1 MKIILPSILLTMAL
15 VLGSCGDGDKSTD
28 NSLNKRWY
36 KGNLHT
42 HSFWSDG
49 DEFPETILDWYKSH
63 DYQFIAL
70 SDHNTLSMEDKWIQV
85 REDSV
90 YQKSFEKYLETYG
103 EDWVDYKTDS
113 GRVQVKL
120 KTYTEYR
127 DLFEKAGEFLV
138 IHSEEITDRYEDKHV
153 HMNATNIQNKIDPQ
167 GGNSISEVMQN
178 NLNAVLE
185 QRKETGVPIMPHIN
199 HPNFYYSISLEDMIS
214 LKGERF
220 FEVYNGHPMV
230 HNMGD
235 STHISIEEMW
245 DQINISYIKSNKPI
259 MYGLATDDSHNYHK
273 IGSKWSNAGRG
284 WVMVQSDTLSAPSL
298 IEAMERGDFYA
309 TTGVTL
315 KDLEY
320 GRKNLKVEV
329 EPEPGIKYTITFLG
343 CLKGETEVKELKS
356 VEGNMANFDL
366 TDEVLFVRS
375 KITSSKL
382 QENPIEDIKYE
393 SAWTQPILNE

>member
-1 MKIILPSILLTMAL
+1 MKYILPSILLTIAF
-15 VLGSCGDGDKSTD
+15 VLGSCGDDNKSADKTG
-28 NSLNKRWY
+28 NKRWY

-49 DEFPETILDWYKSH
+49 DEFPETILDWYKSN

-70 SDHNTLSMEDKWIQV
+70 SDHNTISMEEKWIKV
-85 REDSV
+85 REDSI
-90 YQKSFEKYLETYG
+90 YQNSFRKYLETYG
-103 EDWVDYKTDS
+103 EDWVDYKMDS
-113 GRVQVKL
+113 GKVEVKL
-120 KTYTEYR
+120 KTYAEYSN
-127 DLFEKAGEFLV
+127 LFEKAGEFLV

-153 HMNATNIQNKIDPQ
+153 HMNATNIQEKIDPQ
-167 GGNSISEVMQN
+167 GGNSISDVMQN
-178 NLNAVLE
+178 NLNAVLK

-199 HPNFYYSISLEDMIS
+199 HPNFFYSISLEDMIS

-235 STHISIEEMW
+235 STHISTEEMW
-245 DQINISYIKSNKPI
+245 DQINISYIESKKPI

-273 IGSKWSNAGRG
+273 MGHKWSNSGRG
-284 WVMVQSDTLSAPSL
+284 WVMVQADTLSAPSL
-298 IEAMERGDFYA
+298 IEAMEKGNFYS

-315 KDLEY
+315 KALES
-320 GRKNLKVEV
+320 GKKNLKVEV
-329 EPEPGIKYTITFLG
+329 EPETGVKYTISFLG

-356 VEGNMANFDL
+356 VEANTANFEI
-366 TDEVLFVRS
+366 TDDILFVRS

-393 SAWTQPILNE
+393 SAWTQPVLND

>member
-1 MKIILPSILLTMAL
+1 MKHFLSPILLIMAFL
-15 VLGSCGDGDKSTD
+15 VLSCGDSNKSTD
-28 NSLNKRWY
+28 VTVNKIWY

-49 DEFPETILDWYKSH
+49 DEFPETILEWYKSH
-63 DYQFIAL
+63 DYHFIAL
-70 SDHNTLSMEDKWIQV
+70 SDHNTISMEEKWIQI
-85 REDSV
+85 REDSI
-90 YQKSFEKYLETYG
+90 YQNSFKNYLTTYG
-103 EDWVDYKTDS
+103 EDWVDHKTDS
-113 GRVQVKL
+113 GKVHVKL
-120 KTYTEYR
+120 KTYAEYK

-153 HMNATNIQNKIDPQ
+153 HMNATNIQKKIDPQ

-178 NLNAVLE
+178 NLDAVLE

-235 STHISIEEMW
+235 STHISTEEMW
-245 DQINISYIKSNKPI
+245 DQINVSYIAAKKPI

-273 IGSKWSNAGRG
+273 MGNKWSNSGRG
-284 WVMVQSDTLSAPSL
+284 WVMVQSDTLSAPAL
-298 IEAMERGDFYA
+298 IEAMERGDFYS

-315 KDLEY
+315 KTLEF
-320 GRKNLKVEV
+320 GDRTLKVEV
-329 EPEPGIKYTITFLG
+329 EPETGIEYNITFLG
-343 CLKGETEVKELKS
+343 CLKGDTEVKELKAVKGS
-356 VEGNMANFDL
+356 AASFELSEDI
-366 TDEVLFVRS
+366 LFIRS

-393 SAWTQPILNE
+393 SAWTQPILND

>member
-1 MKIILPSILLTMAL
+1 MKHILPSVVMILTFLI
-15 VLGSCGDGDKSTD
+15 GSCGDSTKST
-28 NSLNKRWY
+28 NEVVKKRWY

-70 SDHNTLSMEDKWIQV
+70 SDHNTISMEEKWIQV
-85 REDSV
+85 REDSI
-90 YQKSFEKYLETYG
+90 YQKSFEKYLSTYG
-103 EDWVDYKTDS
+103 EDWVEHKTDS
-113 GRVQVKL
+113 GKVHVKL
-120 KTYTEYR
+120 KTYAEYR
-127 DLFEKAGEFLV
+127 DLFEEPGEFLV
-138 IHSEEITDRYEDKHV
+138 IHSEEITDRYEGKHV
-153 HMNATNIQNKIDPQ
+153 HMNATNIQEKIDPQ

-178 NLNAVLE
+178 NLDAVLE

-235 STHISIEEMW
+235 STHISTEEMW
-245 DQINISYIKSNKPI
+245 DQINISYLAAKKPI

-273 IGSKWSNAGRG
+273 MGNKWSNSGRG
-284 WVMVQSDTLSAPSL
+284 WVMVQSDTLSAPAL
-298 IEAMERGDFYA
+298 IEAMEKGDFYS

-315 KDLEY
+315 KTVDLDN
-320 GRKNLKVEV
+320 KILKVEV
-329 EPEPGIKYTITFLG
+329 EPEAGINYTITFLG
-343 CLKGETEVKELKS
+343 SLKGGAEVQELKT
-356 VEGNMANFDL
+356 VEGGSANFEL
-366 TDEVLFVRS
+366 TDDILFVRS

-382 QENPIEDIKYE
+382 QKNPIEDIKYE
-393 SAWTQPILNE
+393 SAWTQPLLND

>member
-1 MKIILPSILLTMAL
+1 MKLIVPSILLILAFL
-15 VLGSCGDGDKSTD
+15 IGSCGDSTKSTSED
-28 NSLNKRWY
+28 LKKSWY

-49 DEFPETILDWYKSH
+49 DEFPETILDWYKSN

-70 SDHNTLSMEDKWIQV
+70 SDHNTVSMEEKWIQV
-85 REDSV
+85 REDSI
-90 YQKSFEKYLETYG
+90 YQKSFENYLATYG
-103 EDWVDYKTDS
+103 DDWVEHKTDS
-113 GRVQVKL
+113 GKVHVKL

-127 DLFEKAGEFLV
+127 DLFEKPEEFLV

-153 HMNATNIQNKIDPQ
+153 HMNATNIQQKIDPQ

-178 NLNAVLE
+178 NLDAVLK

-199 HPNFYYSISLEDMIS
+199 HPNFYYSISLDDMIS

-235 STHISIEEMW
+235 STHISTEEMW
-245 DQINISYIKSNKPI
+245 DQINISYIAAKKPI

-273 IGSKWSNAGRG
+273 MGRKWSNSGRG

-298 IEAMERGDFYA
+298 IAAMERGDFYS

-315 KDLEY
+315 KTLAFGD
-320 GRKNLKVEV
+320 KTLKVEV
-329 EPEPGIKYTITFLG
+329 EPETGIEYNITFLG
-343 CLKGETEVKELKS
+343 CLKGETEVKELKAVKGGS
-356 VEGNMANFDL
+356 ASFEL
-366 TDEVLFVRS
+366 TDDILFVRS
-375 KITSSKL
+375 KISSTKL
-382 QENPIEDIKYE
+382 QKNPIEDIKYE
-393 SAWTQPILNE
+393 SAWTQPILND

>member
-1 MKIILPSILLTMAL
+1 MKHILSSIVLILTFL
-15 VLGSCGDGDKSTD
+15 IGSCGGSTK
-28 NSLNKRWY
+28 NSENAVKKKWY

-49 DEFPETILDWYKSH
+49 DEFPETILDWYRSH

-70 SDHNTLSMEDKWIQV
+70 SDHNTISMEEKWIQV
-85 REDSV
+85 REDSI
-90 YQKSFEKYLETYG
+90 YQNSFKNYLATYG

-113 GRVQVKL
+113 GKVHVKL

-127 DLFEKAGEFLV
+127 DLFEKPEEFLV
-138 IHSEEITDRYEDKHV
+138 IHSEEITDRYEGKHV
-153 HMNATNIQNKIDPQ
+153 HMNATNIQEKIDPQ

-178 NLNAVLE
+178 NLDAVLD
-185 QRKETGVPIMPHIN
+185 QRKRTGVPIMPHIN

-220 FEVYNGHPMV
+220 FEVYNGHPAV

-235 STHISIEEMW
+235 STHISTEEMW
-245 DQINISYIKSNKPI
+245 DQINISYIAAKKPL

-273 IGSKWSNAGRG
+273 MGNKWSNSGRG
-284 WVMVQSDTLSAPSL
+284 WVMVQSDTLSAPAL
-298 IEAMERGDFYA
+298 IEAMENGDFYSS
-309 TTGVTL
+309 TGVSL
-315 KDLEY
+315 KSLDFENKILA
-320 GRKNLKVEV
+320 VEV
-329 EPEPGIKYTITFLG
+329 EPESGVNYTITFLG
-343 CLKGETEVKELKS
+343 CLKGETEVKELK
-356 VEGNMANFDL
+356 VVDGTTADFEIKD
-366 TDEVLFVRS
+366 DILFVRS

-393 SAWTQPILNE
+393 SAWTQPLLND

>member
-1 MKIILPSILLTMAL
+1 MKHVLPSILLIMAFL
-15 VLGSCGDGDKSTD
+15 MESCGDSNKSTD
-28 NSLNKRWY
+28 TAVNKKWY

-49 DEFPETILDWYKSH
+49 DEFPETILEWYKSH

-70 SDHNTLSMEDKWIQV
+70 SDHNTVSMEEKWIQV
-85 REDSV
+85 REDSI
-90 YQKSFEKYLETYG
+90 YQKSFENYLATYG
-103 EDWVDYKTDS
+103 EDWVEHKTDS
-113 GRVQVKL
+113 GKVHVKL

-127 DLFEKAGEFLV
+127 DLFEKPEEFLV

-153 HMNATNIQNKIDPQ
+153 HMNATNIQEKIDPQ

-178 NLNAVLE
+178 NLDAVLK

-199 HPNFYYSISLEDMIS
+199 HPNFYYSISLDDMIS

-235 STHISIEEMW
+235 STHISTEEMW
-245 DQINISYIKSNKPI
+245 DQINISYITAKKPI

-273 IGSKWSNAGRG
+273 MGNKWSNSGRG

-298 IEAMERGDFYA
+298 IEAMERGDFYS

-315 KDLEY
+315 KTLEL
-320 GRKNLKVEV
+320 GDKTLKVEV
-329 EPEPGIKYTITFLG
+329 EPETGIEYNITFLG
-343 CLKGETEVKELKS
+343 CLKGETEVKELKAVKGGS
-356 VEGNMANFDL
+356 ASFEL
-366 TDEVLFVRS
+366 TDDILFVRS
-375 KITSSKL
+375 KISSTKL
-382 QENPIEDIKYE
+382 QKNPIEDIKYE
-393 SAWTQPILNE
+393 SAWTQPILND

>member
-1 MKIILPSILLTMAL
+1 MKHILSSIVLILTFL
-15 VLGSCGDGDKSTD
+15 IGSCGGSTK
-28 NSLNKRWY
+28 NSENAVKKKWY

-49 DEFPETILDWYKSH
+49 DEFPETILDWYRSH

-70 SDHNTLSMEDKWIQV
+70 SDHNTISMEEKWIQV
-85 REDSV
+85 REDSI
-90 YQKSFEKYLETYG
+90 YQNSFKNYLATYG

-113 GRVQVKL
+113 GKVHVKL

-127 DLFEKAGEFLV
+127 DLFEKPEEFLV
-138 IHSEEITDRYEDKHV
+138 IHSEEITDRYEGKHV
-153 HMNATNIQNKIDPQ
+153 HMNATNIQEKIDPQ

-178 NLNAVLE
+178 NLDAVLD
-185 QRKETGVPIMPHIN
+185 QRKRTGVPIMPHIN

-220 FEVYNGHPMV
+220 FEVYNGHPAV

-235 STHISIEEMW
+235 STHISTEEMW
-245 DQINISYIKSNKPI
+245 DQINISYIAAKKPL

-273 IGSKWSNAGRG
+273 MGNKWSNSGRG
-284 WVMVQSDTLSAPSL
+284 WVMVQSDTLSAPAL
-298 IEAMERGDFYA
+298 IEAMENGDFYSS
-309 TTGVTL
+309 TGVSL
-315 KDLEY
+315 KSLEFEN
-320 GRKNLKVEV
+320 KILAVEV
-329 EPEPGIKYTITFLG
+329 EPEAGVNYTITFLG
-343 CLKGETEVKELKS
+343 CLKGETEVKELK
-356 VEGNMANFDL
+356 VVDGTTADFEIKD
-366 TDEVLFVRS
+366 DILFVRS

-393 SAWTQPILNE
+393 SAWTQPLLND

>member
-1 MKIILPSILLTMAL
+1 MKHILSSIVLILTFL
-15 VLGSCGDGDKSTD
+15 IGSCGGSTK
-28 NSLNKRWY
+28 NSENAVKKKWY

-49 DEFPETILDWYKSH
+49 DEFPETILDWYRSH

-70 SDHNTLSMEDKWIQV
+70 SDHNTISMEEKWIQV
-85 REDSV
+85 REDSI
-90 YQKSFEKYLETYG
+90 YQNSFKNYLATYG

-113 GRVQVKL
+113 GKVHVKL

-127 DLFEKAGEFLV
+127 DLFEKPEEFLV
-138 IHSEEITDRYEDKHV
+138 IHSEEITDRYEGKHV
-153 HMNATNIQNKIDPQ
+153 HMNATNIQEKIDPQ

-178 NLNAVLE
+178 NLDAVLD
-185 QRKETGVPIMPHIN
+185 QRKRTGVPIMPHIN

-220 FEVYNGHPMV
+220 FEVYNGHPAV

-235 STHISIEEMW
+235 STHISTEEMW
-245 DQINISYIKSNKPI
+245 DQINISYIAAKKPL

-273 IGSKWSNAGRG
+273 MGNKWSNSGRG
-284 WVMVQSDTLSAPSL
+284 WVMVQSDTLSAPAL
-298 IEAMERGDFYA
+298 IEAMENGDFYSS
-309 TTGVTL
+309 TGVSL
-315 KDLEY
+315 KSLDFENKILA
-320 GRKNLKVEV
+320 VEV
-329 EPEPGIKYTITFLG
+329 EPEAGVNYTITFLG
-343 CLKGETEVKELKS
+343 CLKGETEVKELK
-356 VEGNMANFDL
+356 VVDGTTADFEIKD
-366 TDEVLFVRS
+366 DILFVRS

-393 SAWTQPILNE
+393 SAWTQPLLND

>member
-1 MKIILPSILLTMAL
+1 
-15 VLGSCGDGDKSTD
+15 
-28 NSLNKRWY
+28 
-36 KGNLHT
+36 
-42 HSFWSDG
+42 
-49 DEFPETILDWYKSH
+49 
-63 DYQFIAL
+63 
-70 SDHNTLSMEDKWIQV
+70 
-85 REDSV
+85 
-90 YQKSFEKYLETYG
+90 
-103 EDWVDYKTDS
+103 
-113 GRVQVKL
+113 
-120 KTYTEYR
+120 
-127 DLFEKAGEFLV
+127 
-138 IHSEEITDRYEDKHV
+138 
-153 HMNATNIQNKIDPQ
+153 
-167 GGNSISEVMQN
+167 MQN

-245 DQINISYIKSNKPI
+245 DQINISYIKSKKPI

-298 IEAMERGDFYA
+298 IEAMERGDFYS

-393 SAWTQPILNE
+393 SAWTQPLLNE

>member
-214 LKGERF
+214 LKGESF

>member
-36 KGNLHT
+36 KGNLHS

-70 SDHNTLSMEDKWIQV
+70 SDHNTLSKEDKRITV
-85 REDSV
+85 KEDFG

>member
-1 MKIILPSILLTMAL
+1 MKHILPSILLIL
-15 VLGSCGDGDKSTD
+15 SFLIGSCGDSTKSTEEAVK
-28 NSLNKRWY
+28 KRWY

-49 DEFPETILDWYKSH
+49 DEFPETILDWYKSN

-70 SDHNTLSMEDKWIQV
+70 SDHNTVSMEEKWIQV
-85 REDSV
+85 REDSI
-90 YQKSFEKYLETYG
+90 YQKSFENYLATYG
-103 EDWVDYKTDS
+103 EDWVEHKTDS
-113 GRVQVKL
+113 GKVHVKL

-127 DLFEKAGEFLV
+127 DLFEKPGEFLV
-138 IHSEEITDRYEDKHV
+138 IHAEEITDRYEGKHV
-153 HMNATNIQNKIDPQ
+153 HMNATNIQEKIDPQ

-178 NLNAVLE
+178 NLDAVLN

-235 STHISIEEMW
+235 STHISTEEMW
-245 DQINISYIKSNKPI
+245 DQINISYLAAKKPI

-273 IGSKWSNAGRG
+273 MGSKWSNSGRG
-284 WVMVQSDTLSAPSL
+284 WVMVQSDTLSAPAL
-298 IEAMERGDFYA
+298 IEAMERGDFYS

-315 KDLEY
+315 KSLDVNE
-320 GRKNLKVEV
+320 KNLKVEV
-329 EPEPGIKYTITFLG
+329 EPEAGIDYTITFLG
-343 CLKGETEVKELKS
+343 CLKGETEVRELKT
-356 VEGNMANFDL
+356 VEGSSANFEL
-366 TDEVLFVRS
+366 TDDILFVRS
-375 KITSSKL
+375 KISSTKL

-393 SAWTQPILNE
+393 SAWTQPLLND